1 MALLRLRKAI
11 AVVTEVSRDGI
22 LLTSLL
28 PSSVMQAAKA
38 FSHRVKARRLYA
50 APQWSCASQAETTK
64 PLATDSKVLFLLRS
78 PPLFFTEL
86 GHGSCSISCCEA
98 PSRWDLV
105 PASAVTFPLFA
116 TVKLSCLT
124 QVGLTVRL
132 RLSMHL

>member
-1 MALLRLRKAI
+1 MLRPL
-11 AVVTEVSRDGI
+11 V
-22 LLTSLL
+22 
-28 PSSVMQAAKA
+28 
-38 FSHRVKARRLYA
+38 RVKARKLYA

-86 GHGSCSISCCEA
+86 NHGSCSISCREA
-98 PSRWDLV
+98 PSRLGLV

-124 QVGLTVRL
+124 QVGLTVICL
-132 RLSMHL
+132 KGSSSEHSQLTAVLHGK